1 MNKHRTVPTS
11 QPPLLHRRY
20 ERLGS
25 GALRANRITPQQ
37 TNPQSQHKE
46 AQNRSAVKA
55 QRWKL
60 SYLLSYNI

>member
-1 MNKHRTVPTS
+1 MNKHRTVPTP
-11 QPPLLHRRY
+11 QQALMHHRY
-20 ERLGS
+20 ERLGL

-60 SYLLSYNI
+60 SYLLSCNI